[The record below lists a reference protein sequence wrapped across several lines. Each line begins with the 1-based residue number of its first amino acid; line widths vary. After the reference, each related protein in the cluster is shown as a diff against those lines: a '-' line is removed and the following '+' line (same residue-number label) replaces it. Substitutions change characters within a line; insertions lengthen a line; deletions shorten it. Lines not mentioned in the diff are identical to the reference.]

1 MKPADAIKEALRE
14 QTARDH
20 GRVIAWALQ
29 HLTPDGN
36 PDRIIARQY
45 DRIVHLEAENAD
57 LRAELIDT
65 YLQIRHDETHRRAT
79 RHNVPLAQHLA
90 VIHDLEQARTLL
102 ADPATACRIV
112 DHDDR
117 LTTT

>member
-1 MKPADAIKEALRE
+1 MKPADAIRAALG
-14 QTARDH
+14 QQIDRDR
-20 GRVIAWALQ
+20 GRIVAWALQ

-36 PDRIIARQY
+36 PDEIIARQY
-45 DRIVHLEAENAD
+45 DRIVALESENAD
-57 LRAELIDT
+57 LRTELIDA
-65 YLQIRHDETHRRAT
+65 YMQIRLDETHRRAT

-102 ADPATACRIV
+102 ADPTTACRIV